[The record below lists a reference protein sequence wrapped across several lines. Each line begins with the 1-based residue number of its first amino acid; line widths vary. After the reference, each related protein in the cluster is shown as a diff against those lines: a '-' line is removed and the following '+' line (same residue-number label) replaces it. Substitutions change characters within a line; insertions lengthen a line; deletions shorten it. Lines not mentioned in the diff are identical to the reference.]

1 MKYPSGEMDEDIFTL
16 TQSLK
21 DILEKTREEM
31 NAFVKYREVVDK
43 LISSLNEKVENLEK
57 EIQKINEKLNAKGL
71 G

>member
-1 MKYPSGEMDEDIFTL
+1 MDEDIFTL